1 MAKKNRELIKDLKQA
16 ISRLEASESLLRAL
30 DQDAV
35 VEDGDARERL
45 ESVAA
50 QMLDRTF
57 TSLAHVHEELL
68 RRKKPDDS
76 CVVWNIILPTRE
88 LAKKVLDGMLDLI
101 NGPGKVSVSDY
112 YQLAGISG
120 RYSDE
125 KYGWFDLTK
134 VEVRRVREG
143 YSLDLPRPVK
153 FDN

>member
-1 MAKKNRELIKDLKQA
+1 MTKKNRELIKDLKQA
-16 ISRLEASESLLRAL
+16 ISRLEASKALLRAL
-30 DQDAV
+30 DQDEV
-35 VEDGDARERL
+35 VEDGDAREGL

-50 QMLDRTF
+50 RMLDRAF
-57 TSLAHVHEELL
+57 TNLAHVHEELL

-76 CVVWNIILPTRE
+76 FVVWNIILPTRE
-88 LAKKVLDGMLDLI
+88 LAEKVLDGMLYLI

-125 KYGWFDLTK
+125 KYGWFDLTN
-134 VEVRRVREG
+134 VVVRRVREG
-143 YSLDLPRPVK
+143 YSLNLPRPVK

>member
-1 MAKKNRELIKDLKQA
+1 MAKKNRELINDLKRA
-16 ISRLEASESLLRAL
+16 ISRMEASESLLRAL
-30 DQDAV
+30 DQDSEL
-35 VEDGDARERL
+35 EDGETRERL
-45 ESVAA
+45 ESVVART
-50 QMLDRTF
+50 LDQAL
-57 TSLAHVHEELL
+57 TSVAHVHEELL

-76 CVVWNIILPTRE
+76 FVVWNIILPTRE
-88 LAKKVLDGMLDLI
+88 LAEKVLDGMFDLI